1 VPLAVPPSLRT
12 DRHPR
17 PAVGSSGHHQD
28 GSPAG
33 AAQWHDRL
41 PADRDQSGS
50 RSRRERGHQGPGQPA
65 LVRVVSVPSGCTV
78 TVGTLAAGER
88 THLSIN
94 IRVKHGHVSITVIGN
109 CAAVY
114 STTPSPNVANNQSCA
129 TTVARSPSTDVSV
142 VKEGPATAPAGGTI
156 EYSITVTNHGP
167 LTATDVV
174 VRDPE

>member
-1 VPLAVPPSLRT
+1 
-12 DRHPR
+12 
-17 PAVGSSGHHQD
+17 
-28 GSPAG
+28 
-33 AAQWHDRL
+33 
-41 PADRDQSGS
+41 
-50 RSRRERGHQGPGQPA
+50 
-65 LVRVVSVPSGCTV
+65 VRVVSVPSGCTV

-114 STTPSPNVANNQSCA
+114 STTPSPNVAANQSCA